1 MTLPRNTKMDT
12 DTYIWLTQ
20 DLQTVDPRGWSD
32 TFMEVAKE
40 VPQLA
45 THMQEEEILRRAS

>member
-1 MTLPRNTKMDT
+1 MDT

>member
-1 MTLPRNTKMDT
+1 MADES
-12 DTYIWLTQ
+12 YIWLTE
-20 DLQTVDPRGWSD
+20 DIQTVDPRGWSD

-45 THMQEEEILRRAS
+45 EHFREQEILTLALGS